1 MYPKQW
7 DEWINEIKLYGFN
20 ESNIFLALINTGGDK
35 EAAIKLLLEAD
46 KNSGGAHDSIGGG
59 KRRRKKRKS
68 KKRKSKKRKSKRRT
82 RRR

>member
-1 MYPKQW
+1 METV
-7 DEWINEIKLYGFN
+7 EWEKAAAEMKLFGLS
-20 ESNIFLALINTGGDK
+20 EDNILWALNKTGGDK

-68 KKRKSKKRKSKRRT
+68 KKRKSKKRT
-82 RRR
+82 RRRRR